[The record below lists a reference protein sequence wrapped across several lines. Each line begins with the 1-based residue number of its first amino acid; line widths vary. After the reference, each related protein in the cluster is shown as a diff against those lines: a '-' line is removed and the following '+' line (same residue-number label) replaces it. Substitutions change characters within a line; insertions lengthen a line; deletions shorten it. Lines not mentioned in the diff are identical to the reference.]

1 MCRVLP
7 LLKKNFHLVR
17 HPLVQHKL
25 TLLRKKTTS
34 VTEFRALV
42 SEVAMLMGYEVTR
55 DLPMTTAMIV
65 TPMERMRAPVLK
77 GEKMVLV
84 PILRAGMGLLD
95 GMLQIFPSARVAHI
109 GIYRDHKTLEPVEY
123 YFKASKTLRGR
134 DLILL
139 DPMLATGNSAVAAV
153 ERLKSGK
160 PRSIRLMCLVAAPEG
175 VRAFQKAHPDV
186 PIYSAAVDRKLNDH
200 GYILPGLGDAGDR
213 IFGTL

>member
-1 MCRVLP
+1 
-7 LLKKNFHLVR
+7 LKKNFHLIR

-25 TLLRKKTTS
+25 TLLRKRSTS
-34 VTEFRALV
+34 VTEFRELV

-55 DLPMTTAMIV
+55 DLPMTTETIF

-95 GMLQIFPSARVAHI
+95 GMIHIFPSARVAHI

-134 DLILL
+134 DLIVL
-139 DPMLATGNSAVAAV
+139 DPMLATGNSAIAAV

-175 VRAFQKAHPDV
+175 IRAFHQQHREV
-186 PIYSAAVDRKLNDH
+186 PIYTAAVDRKLNAH

>member
-55 DLPMTTAMIV
+55 DLPMTTEMIV

-77 GEKMVLV
+77 GGKMVLV

-139 DPMLATGNSAVAAV
+139 DPMLATGNSAIAATD
-153 ERLKSGK
+153 RLKGAH
-160 PRSIRLMCLVAAPEG
+160 PRSIRFMCLVSAPEG

>member
-1 MCRVLP
+1 
-7 LLKKNFHLVR
+7 LKKNFHLIR

-25 TLLRKKTTS
+25 TLLRKRSTS
-34 VTEFRALV
+34 VTEFRELV

-55 DLPMTTAMIV
+55 DWPMTTETIF

-95 GMLQIFPSARVAHI
+95 GMIQIFPSARVAHI

-134 DLILL
+134 DLIVL
-139 DPMLATGNSAVAAV
+139 DPMLATGNSAIAAV

-175 VRAFQKAHPDV
+175 IRAFHQQHREV
-186 PIYSAAVDRKLNDH
+186 PIYTAAVDRKLNAH

>member
-1 MCRVLP
+1 M
-7 LLKKNFHLVR
+7 KKNFHLIR

-25 TLLRKKTTS
+25 TLLRKRSTS
-34 VTEFRALV
+34 VTEFRELV

-55 DLPMTTAMIV
+55 DWPMTTETIF

-95 GMLQIFPSARVAHI
+95 GMIHIFPSARVAHI

-134 DLILL
+134 DLIVL
-139 DPMLATGNSAVAAV
+139 DPMLATGNSAIAAV

-175 VRAFQKAHPDV
+175 IRAFHQQHREV
-186 PIYSAAVDRKLNDH
+186 PIYTAAVDRKLNAH

>member
-109 GIYRDHKTLEPVEY
+109 GIYRDHQTLEPVEY

-134 DLILL
+134 DLVVL

>member
-1 MCRVLP
+1 MKSNV
-7 LLKKNFHLVR
+7 HVVR

-25 TLLRKKTTS
+25 TLMRKKTTS
-34 VTEFRALV
+34 VTEFRELV
-42 SEVAMLMGYEVTR
+42 GEVAMLMAYEVTK
-55 DLPMTTAMIV
+55 DLPLTKMKIQ
-65 TPMERMRAPVLK
+65 TPMEKMMSPVLQ

-95 GMLQIFPSARVAHI
+95 GVLQIFPSARVVHI
-109 GIYRDHKTLEPVEY
+109 GIYRDHRTLEPVEY

-153 ERLKSGK
+153 DRLKKAK
-160 PRSIRLMCLVAAPEG
+160 PRSIRFMCMVAAPEG
-175 VRAFQKAHPDV
+175 VNCFHKKHPDV
-186 PIYSAAVDRKLNDH
+186 AVFAAALDRKLNSQ

>member
-1 MCRVLP
+1 M
-7 LLKKNFHLVR
+7 
-17 HPLVQHKL
+17 
-25 TLLRKKTTS
+25 
-34 VTEFRALV
+34 TEFRELV

-55 DLPMTTAMIV
+55 DLPMTTETIF

-95 GMLQIFPSARVAHI
+95 GMIRIFPSARVAHI

-134 DLILL
+134 DLVVL

-153 ERLKSGK
+153 DRLKSGK

-175 VRAFQKAHPDV
+175 VRAFQKAHSNV
-186 PIYSAAVDRKLNDH
+186 PIYTAAIDRKLNVH

>member
-1 MCRVLP
+1 
-7 LLKKNFHLVR
+7 LKKNFYLIR

-25 TLLRKKTTS
+25 TLLRKRSTS
-34 VTEFRALV
+34 VTEFRELV

-55 DLPMTTAMIV
+55 DLPMTTETIF

-95 GMLQIFPSARVAHI
+95 GMIQIFPSARVAHI

-134 DLILL
+134 DLIVL
-139 DPMLATGNSAVAAV
+139 DPMLATGNSAIAAV

-175 VRAFQKAHPDV
+175 IRAFHQQHREV
-186 PIYSAAVDRKLNDH
+186 PIYTAAVDRKLNAH

>member
-1 MCRVLP
+1 M
-7 LLKKNFHLVR
+7 KKNFHLIR

-25 TLLRKKTTS
+25 TLLRKRSTS
-34 VTEFRALV
+34 VTEFRELV
-42 SEVAMLMGYEVTR
+42 SEVAMIMGYEVTR
-55 DLPMTTAMIV
+55 DLPMTTETIF

-95 GMLQIFPSARVAHI
+95 GMIHIFPSARVAHI

-134 DLILL
+134 DLIVL
-139 DPMLATGNSAVAAV
+139 DPMLATGNSAIAAV

-175 VRAFQKAHPDV
+175 IRAFHQQHREV
-186 PIYSAAVDRKLNDH
+186 PIYTAAVDRKLNAH

>member
-1 MCRVLP
+1 
-7 LLKKNFHLVR
+7 LKKNFHLVR

-25 TLLRKKTTS
+25 TLMRMKTTS
-34 VTEFRALV
+34 VTEFRALA
-42 SEVAMLMGYEVTR
+42 SEVAMLMAYEVTR
-55 DLPMTTAMIV
+55 NLLMTTKRIA
-65 TPMERMRAPVLK
+65 TPMESMWAPILK

-109 GIYRDHKTLEPVEY
+109 GIYRDHRTLEPVEY

-153 ERLKSGK
+153 DRLKGAQ
-160 PRSIRLMCLVAAPEG
+160 PRSIRFMCLVAAPEG
-175 VRAFQKAHPDV
+175 VRCFQKSHPEV
-186 PIYSAAVDRKLNDH
+186 GIYAAALDRKLNSR

-213 IFGTL
+213 IFGTI

>member
-1 MCRVLP
+1 M
-7 LLKKNFHLVR
+7 KKNFHLIR

-25 TLLRKKTTS
+25 TLLRKRSTS
-34 VTEFRALV
+34 VTEFRELV

-55 DLPMTTAMIV
+55 DLPMTTETIF

-95 GMLQIFPSARVAHI
+95 GMIHIFPSARVAHI

-134 DLILL
+134 DLIVL
-139 DPMLATGNSAVAAV
+139 DPMLATGNSAIAAV

-175 VRAFQKAHPDV
+175 IRAFHQQHREV
-186 PIYSAAVDRKLNDH
+186 PIYTAAVDRKLNAH